1 MPAPPKHRQAIVTAA
16 AALFRRQGY
25 AGTGLNDIVARSG
38 APKGSLYHYFP
49 AGKAAIGEAAVRQ
62 AGGLVEKTLL
72 RLAEEA
78 PDAAGL
84 MRTYCGWLVHWM
96 AQSGWRDG
104 CPIATTLLETA
115 AEDEAIA
122 RAGREVMAGWVEAI
136 AARLERDG
144 RPPAEAR
151 RLAGFGVSALEGA
164 LLRARVERGAGPID
178 EAAEMLERLYAQ

>member
-16 AALFRRQGY
+16 ATLFRRQGY

-49 AGKAAIGEAAVRQ
+49 GGKAAIGEAAVRQ
-62 AGGLVEKTLL
+62 AGALVEKTLV

-84 MRTYCGWLVHWM
+84 IRTYAGWLVHWM

-115 AEDEAIA
+115 AEEAAIA
-122 RAGREVMAGWVEAI
+122 EAGRAVMAGWIEAI

-144 RPPAEAR
+144 RAPDEAR
-151 RLAGFGVSALEGA
+151 RLAGFGISALEGA
-164 LLRARVERGAGPID
+164 LLRARVEHGAGPIE
-178 EAAEMLERLYAQ
+178 EAAEMLVRLYTR